1 LKRRV
6 LYIVS
11 GVTII
16 TIVGIVLVLNN
27 FGSSIGN
34 FSTVKL
40 PDLKMPSVNMGEQI
54 FNEEAL
60 RDARSLNI
68 SVKDV
73 RIEPA
78 DKTQAKVNVMFDIFN
93 PNKATVMLE
102 VISYNIYTNSGR
114 IVSGDI
120 GEKPT
125 GFVGSQANI
134 FPIVGNGSII
144 VKDSKVVDREISNE
158 TNLND
163 FVGNSQHYAINGTFS
178 YKQTSSFQSSGGE
191 NNFSLTFP

>member
-1 LKRRV
+1 M
-6 LYIVS
+6 
-11 GVTII
+11 II
-16 TIVGIVLVLNN
+16 TILGIVLVINN
-27 FGSSIGN
+27 FSVGN
-34 FSTVKL
+34 FSSVKL
-40 PDLKMPSVNMGEQI
+40 PDLKLPSVNVGEQI

-60 RDARSLNI
+60 RDARSLVVSI
-68 SVKDV
+68 KDIHV
-73 RIEPA
+73 EPV
-78 DKTQAKVNVMFDIFN
+78 DMNQAKVNVTFDIFN

-102 VISYNIYTNSGR
+102 VISYNLFTNSGR

-144 VKDSKVVDREISNE
+144 VKDSQVIERDGASE
-158 TNLND
+158 TNLEGL
-163 FVGNSQHYAINGTFS
+163 VGKTQHYIINGTFS

-191 NNFSLTFP
+191 NNYSLTFP

>member
-1 LKRRV
+1 MNRRIV
-6 LYIVS
+6 YIAS

-16 TIVGIVLVLNN
+16 TILGIVLVINN
-27 FGSSIGN
+27 FGLSVGN
-34 FSTVKL
+34 FS
-40 PDLKMPSVNMGEQI
+40 SVQI

-60 RDARSLNI
+60 RDARSLVV

-73 RIEPA
+73 HVEPV
-78 DKTQAKVNVMFDIFN
+78 DKTRANVNVIFDIFN

-102 VISYNIYTNSGR
+102 VISYNLYTNSER
-114 IVSGDI
+114 MVSGDI

-144 VKDSKVVDREISNE
+144 VKDSKVIEREGPNE
-158 TNLND
+158 TNLD
-163 FVGNSQHYAINGTFS
+163 GLVGNSQHYIINGTFS

-191 NNFSLTFP
+191 NNYSLTFP